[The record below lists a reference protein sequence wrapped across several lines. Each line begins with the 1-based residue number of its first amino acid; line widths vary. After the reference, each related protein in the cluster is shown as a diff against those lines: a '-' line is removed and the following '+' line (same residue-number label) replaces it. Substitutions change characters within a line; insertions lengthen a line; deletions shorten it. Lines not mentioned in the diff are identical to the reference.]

1 MQNLDTILS
10 EASKKMI
17 ALLTLPD
24 VSQSSVSNSAALEPD
39 DVLITMDD
47 EKNITIDEMESNNN
61 VTFPVVLCNICFD
74 PIDDIIRY
82 IDATRSVSGQSNGD
96 IRVITSHLESSV
108 KCSICNSRIH
118 TNCSPQ
124 LRDRKSS
131 ILLLQYRCNNCLVNN
146 GISSLFGVNI
156 LGKEKSQFIDD
167 KILKQDEMDK
177 KEEESV
183 SISTTSLIPIDT
195 SMWGSIKDFDCTEP
209 ICFDNT
215 IETLLNLET
224 TKKELESLRENLK
237 NERVSFFQSNPPE
250 FDYIRVCRDLRIKL
264 NSSNIDSPIK
274 RNTNNRG
281 NNDDEAAICVCKKEV
296 ENSGKK
302 KSNKLSERGTGC
314 KEDCLNRVSFQE
326 CSSRTCVFGKDVEGQ
341 CSNRA
346 IQRREN
352 AMTIPMLAMGGKGW
366 GLFADQ
372 DIIAGTFIA
381 EYVGDIL
388 DETACKE
395 RMTFYSRRHAQHYY
409 MLEVRNGF
417 IIDAGLRGNETRFIN
432 HSCSA
437 NAGAIKMR
445 CRKEGSALSDTLE
458 EEKDVRVGIYA
469 LKNIAKGQEITYD
482 YNFVS
487 FGSEK
492 ERWTCECGAG
502 NCRKKL
508 GNNKRDLL
516 QDDFDIHFLTQ
527 RQSEIQESTSSQVL
541 VPHAGLTFF
550 DDHEAISAH
559 TLALSKSFANSS
571 ELFNTPLLNIW
582 MSEPNNKVELEW
594 GQDRRLFLLGK
605 KVSKHNRYDLGFE
618 RISSQTS
625 FSQKKGLLRGILNRC
640 EKLESD
646 LQFLSQTNSKNVHF
660 NLKWATHGFA
670 ATEFHRHNEASSAI
684 AQPVEETDHSLLQVS
699 NKSGMYINE
708 NICSKCLGIGSLL
721 CCDECSR
728 AYHFSCV
735 GKLESDISSSQK
747 WRCPECSSAI
757 RAARA
762 HSSTSNIRILD
773 DDTKRDVHYR
783 LAALQVIANEKN

>member
-1 MQNLDTILS
+1 MQNLDMTLS
-10 EASKKMI
+10 EASKKLL
-17 ALLTLPD
+17 AL
-24 VSQSSVSNSAALEPD
+24 QSTNSAALEPD
-39 DVLITMDD
+39 DVLNTMDD
-47 EKNITIDEMESNNN
+47 EKNITMDETESNNN
-61 VTFPVVLCNICFD
+61 ITLPVLCIICYD
-74 PIDDIIRY
+74 PINDLIRY
-82 IDATRSVSGQSNGD
+82 IDAASSVSGQSNGD
-96 IRVITSHLESSV
+96 ARVIISHPESSI
-108 KCSICNSRIH
+108 KCYVCNSHIH

-131 ILLLQYRCNNCLVNN
+131 MLLLQYRCNKCLINN
-146 GISSLFGVNI
+146 GISSLFGVNF
-156 LGKEKSQFIDD
+156 LGEEKSQSIDD
-167 KILKQDEMDK
+167 TILKEDEK
-177 KEEESV
+177 SF
-183 SISTTSLIPIDT
+183 STSTTSSTPIDT
-195 SMWGSIKDFDCTEP
+195 SIWGSIKDFDCTEP

-215 IETLLNLET
+215 IETLLTSSTNN
-224 TKKELESLRENLK
+224 ELESLREILK

-250 FDYIRVCRDLRIKL
+250 FDYIRVCRDLRIK
-264 NSSNIDSPIK
+264 SISPNIDSPIK
-274 RNTNNRG
+274 RNANNRG

-296 ENSGKK
+296 GNSGKK
-302 KSNKLSERGTGC
+302 KSIYNKLSERGTGC

-352 AMTIPMLAMGGKGW
+352 AMTIPLLAMGGKGW

-372 DIIAGTFIA
+372 DIMAGTFIA

-395 RMTFYSRRHAQHYY
+395 RMNFYTRRHAQHYY
-409 MLEVRNGF
+409 MLEVRNGY

-445 CRKEGSALSDTLE
+445 CRKEGSAISDTLE

-469 LKNIAKGQEITYD
+469 FKNIAKGQEITYD

-487 FGSEK
+487 FGSES

-508 GNNKRDLL
+508 GNNKRDVLH
-516 QDDFDIHFLTQ
+516 DDFDIHVFKQ
-527 RQSEIQESTSSQVL
+527 GQSEIQKSAASQVL

-550 DDHEAISAH
+550 DEYEAISSH
-559 TLALSKSFANSS
+559 TLAISQSSAYSS
-571 ELFNTPLLNIW
+571 ELLNTPLLNIW
-582 MSEPNNKVELEW
+582 TSEPNNRVELEW
-594 GQDRRLFLLGK
+594 GQERRLFLLGE
-605 KVSKHNRYDLGFE
+605 KVSRNKYDSSFE
-618 RISSQTS
+618 RITSQKS
-625 FSQKKGLLRGILNRC
+625 ISRKKGLLRGMLNRS
-640 EKLESD
+640 EKLERD
-646 LQFLSQTNSKNVHF
+646 LQFLSETTTSEIVHL
-660 NLKWATHGFA
+660 NLKRATYGFA
-670 ATEFHRHNEASSAI
+670 AAEFHRHNEASSAL

-699 NKSGMYINE
+699 KKSGICINE
-708 NICSKCLGIGSLL
+708 NVCSKCLGIGSLL

-757 RAARA
+757 RAARV
-762 HSSTSNIRILD
+762 HSSISSIRILD
-773 DDTKRDVHYR
+773 DDTKRDVQYR
-783 LAALQVIANEKN
+783 LAALQVIANK